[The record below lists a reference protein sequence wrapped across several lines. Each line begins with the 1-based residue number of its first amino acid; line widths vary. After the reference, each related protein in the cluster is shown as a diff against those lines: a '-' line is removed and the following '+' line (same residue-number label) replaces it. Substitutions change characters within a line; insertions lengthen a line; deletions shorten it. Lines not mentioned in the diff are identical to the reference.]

1 MGYIY
6 ICGIFM
12 NNVEQLGGDDERIEE
27 PGGHAGENG
36 TTGSAGMR
44 LGNRGKRCLSIRE
57 KVAFKK
63 QENNRDLAIH
73 PCDVDALN
81 RPSLRILSERYH
93 GRVQP
98 L

>member
-1 MGYIY
+1 
-6 ICGIFM
+6 M

-57 KVAFKK
+57 KLHSKNKK
-63 QENNRDLAIH
+63 TTGI
-73 PCDVDALN
+73 
-81 RPSLRILSERYH
+81 
-93 GRVQP
+93 
-98 L
+98 